1 MLALLFSTIE
11 NERFLN
17 RKEEVELLNE
27 LHQANIKLKEEIKAY
42 PINEQY
48 AEEIIEQNQT
58 LRIERNN
65 LIRENEQLK
74 KTLTKTE
81 EKKNHERYI
90 VDDCGSI
97 IDIETREFYDYPEDD
112 CKVLNKQW
120 NDICDLDE
128 ECAKYLADK
137 IQSLE
142 EFEQWTNVLRN
153 KIIEQKHRIQKLEGM
168 LTMFEFIESNK
179 EEK

>member
-1 MLALLFSTIE
+1 M
-11 NERFLN
+11 
-17 RKEEVELLNE
+17 
-27 LHQANIKLKEEIKAY
+27 
-42 PINEQY
+42 
-48 AEEIIEQNQT
+48 
-58 LRIERNN
+58 
-65 LIRENEQLK
+65 
-74 KTLTKTE
+74 TK
-81 EKKNHERYI
+81 EKKYYERYI

-97 IDIETREFYDYPEDD
+97 IDIETREFYDYPEDI

-128 ECAKYLADK
+128 ECAKYLAAN

-142 EFEQWTNVLRN
+142 EFEQWTNVLKN